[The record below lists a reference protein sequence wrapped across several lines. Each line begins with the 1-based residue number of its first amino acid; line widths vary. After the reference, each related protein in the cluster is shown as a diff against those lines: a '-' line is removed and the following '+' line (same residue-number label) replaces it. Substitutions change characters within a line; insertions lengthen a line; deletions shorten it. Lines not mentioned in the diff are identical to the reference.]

1 MSADELKAALRHY
14 TNNFAYL
21 LACKEDDA
29 RIA

>member
-14 TNNFAYL
+14 TNFAYL